1 MFWGDLP
8 VRALGKCIY
17 ALLSVICAAAMGA
30 VGYFQYALPDKFT
43 VSEGESLETGAW
55 LTARPC
61 AESQAAA
68 LSGESAGNT
77 VNLSILGVIPVKT
90 VTVCAVT
97 VPSVMVCGTPFGIK
111 LYMDGVLV
119 VGMSDVITAAGAVN
133 PAAAAGIR
141 VGDTIVSVNG
151 QAVTTNEEVA
161 KLVNRS
167 GGRTLTLRIRRDAV
181 EFTASFT
188 PARPADGNGWRAGL
202 WVRDSTAG
210 IGMLTFYDPSTG
222 AYGGLGHPVCDG
234 DTGSPVSVSDG
245 EIVPARIYGVQK
257 SVKGSPGELN
267 GGFEPGQLGDLEE
280 NAACGLFG
288 KLVQYPLG
296 DSVMSVAMRQEVHT
310 GAAQILTTVEGKK
323 PELYAIEI
331 RQVRVSTAAG
341 VRNMVI
347 RITDP
352 ALLEKTGGV
361 VQGMSGSPIIQ
372 DGKLVGAVTHV
383 LVDDPESGY
392 GVFAETMLEEARKV
406 QSQSSLRLAG

>member
-1 MFWGDLP
+1 M
-8 VRALGKCIY
+8 RTLGKCVY
-17 ALLSVICAAAMGA
+17 VLLTAVCMAALGA
-30 VGYFQYALPDKFT
+30 VGYFQYTLPDKFT
-43 VSEGESLETGAW
+43 VSEGNYLNAGAW
-55 LTARPC
+55 LTARPD
-61 AESQAAA
+61 ADTRSVA
-68 LSGESAGNT
+68 LAGETLGNA
-77 VNLSILGVIPVKT
+77 VKLSLFGVVPVKT
-90 VTVCAVT
+90 VTVHTAPVPTVT
-97 VPSVMVCGTPFGIK
+97 VCGTPFGIK

-119 VGMSDVITAAGAVN
+119 VGMSDVATAAGAFN

-141 VGDTIVSVNG
+141 VGDTIVSING

-167 GGRTLTLRIRRDAV
+167 GGRTLALRIRRDGV

-234 DTGSPVSVSDG
+234 DTGSPVSVSGG

-267 GGFEPGQLGDLEE
+267 GGFEPGRLGSLEE
-280 NAACGLFG
+280 NADCGLFG
-288 KLVQYPLG
+288 GLSQYPG
-296 DSVMSVAMRQEVHT
+296 GGSAMPVAMKQEVHT
-310 GAAQILTTVEGKK
+310 GAAQILTTVEGKE
-323 PELYAIEI
+323 PTLYEIEI
-331 RQVRVSTAAG
+331 RQVRTSAAAG

-352 ALLEKTGGV
+352 VLLEKTGGV
-361 VQGMSGSPIIQ
+361 VQGM
-372 DGKLVGAVTHV
+372 
-383 LVDDPESGY
+383 
-392 GVFAETMLEEARKV
+392 
-406 QSQSSLRLAG
+406 

>member
-1 MFWGDLP
+1 MRTF
-8 VRALGKCIY
+8 GKCVY
-17 ALLSVICAAAMGA
+17 VLLAVVCIVTLGT
-30 VGYFQYALPDKFT
+30 VGYFQYTLPDKFT
-43 VSEGESLETGAW
+43 VSEGDYLNAGIW
-55 LTARPC
+55 LTARPD
-61 AESQAAA
+61 ADTRSVS
-68 LSGESAGNT
+68 LSGETLGNA
-77 VNLSILGVIPVKT
+77 VKLSIFGVVPVKT
-90 VTVCAVT
+90 VTVHTAPVT
-97 VPSVMVCGTPFGIK
+97 TVTVCGTPFGIK
-111 LYMDGVLV
+111 LYMDGVLI
-119 VGMSDVITAAGAVN
+119 VGMSDVATAGGAVN

-141 VGDTIVSVNG
+141 VGDTIVSING

-167 GGRTLTLRIRRDAV
+167 GGRTLALRIRRDGV

-188 PARPADGNGWRAGL
+188 PARPVDGNGWRAGL

-234 DTGSPVSVSDG
+234 DTGSPVSVSGG

-267 GGFEPGQLGDLEE
+267 GGFEPGRLGTLEE
-280 NAACGLFG
+280 NADCGLFG
-288 KLVQYPLG
+288 GLSQYPG
-296 DSVMSVAMRQEVHT
+296 GGNAMQVAMKQEVHT

-323 PELYAIEI
+323 PTLYEIEI
-331 RQVRVSTAAG
+331 RQVRTSAAAG

-352 ALLEKTGGV
+352 VLLEKTGGV
-361 VQGMSGSPIIQ
+361 VQGMSGSPILQ
-372 DGKLVGAVTHV
+372 DGRLVGAVTHV

-392 GVFAETMLEEARKV
+392 GVFAETMLEEARGL
-406 QSQSSLRLAG
+406 QNGSSLRAAG